1 MKALFILGIVLLVLV
16 LLSFVRLGAQVEYA
30 ASGVTVRVKTGPFLL
45 TVFPRRGNGTKAGS
59 ARKKRKKNGAAAK
72 EPAPKGGSVALVK
85 KFLPLIAEAAGRM
98 KRKIRIDV
106 LRLDLT
112 VAAADPAAAA
122 MAFGGANAF
131 LGMIWPLI
139 EQNFNVQQRC
149 IRTRVDFQAQRPT
162 VVLFAQLTLSIG
174 TALHMGIRLTVR
186 FLRLFAEY
194 KAEHTTSAAPLAKRD
209 S

>member
-16 LLSFVRLGAQVEYA
+16 PLSFVRLGAQVEYA
-30 ASGVTVRVKTGPFLL
+30 ASGVTVRVKTGPFLF
-45 TVFPRRGNGTKAGS
+45 TVFPRRGNGTKAG
-59 ARKKRKKNGAAAK
+59 AVRKKRKKNGAAAK

-149 IRTRVDFQAQRPT
+149 IRTKADFQAQRPT

-194 KAEHTTSAAPLAKRD
+194 KAEHKTGAAPLAKSD

>member
-1 MKALFILGIVLLVLV
+1 M
-16 LLSFVRLGAQVEYA
+16 
-30 ASGVTVRVKTGPFLL
+30 
-45 TVFPRRGNGTKAGS
+45 
-59 ARKKRKKNGAAAK
+59 
-72 EPAPKGGSVALVK
+72 ALVK

-149 IRTRVDFQAQRPT
+149 IRTKADFQAQRPT

-194 KAEHTTSAAPLAKRD
+194 KAEHKTGAAPLAKSD

>member
-59 ARKKRKKNGAAAK
+59 ARKKRKKHGAAAK

-194 KAEHTTSAAPLAKRD
+194 KAEHKTGAAPLAKSD

>member
-186 FLRLFAEY
+186 FLRLFAE
-194 KAEHTTSAAPLAKRD
+194 
-209 S
+209 

>member
-194 KAEHTTSAAPLAKRD
+194 KAEHKTAAAPLAKSD

>member
-1 MKALFILGIVLLVLV
+1 M
-16 LLSFVRLGAQVEYA
+16 
-30 ASGVTVRVKTGPFLL
+30 
-45 TVFPRRGNGTKAGS
+45 
-59 ARKKRKKNGAAAK
+59 
-72 EPAPKGGSVALVK
+72 
-85 KFLPLIAEAAGRM
+85 
-98 KRKIRIDV
+98 
-106 LRLDLT
+106 
-112 VAAADPAAAA
+112 AAADPAAAA

-194 KAEHTTSAAPLAKRD
+194 KAEHKTGAAPLAKSD

>member
-106 LRLDLT
+106 LRLDLAGGNSNDT
-112 VAAADPAAAA
+112 F
-122 MAFGGANAF
+122 FGGYF
-131 LGMIWPLI
+131 G
-139 EQNFNVQQRC
+139 
-149 IRTRVDFQAQRPT
+149 
-162 VVLFAQLTLSIG
+162 G
-174 TALHMGIRLTVR
+174 
-186 FLRLFAEY
+186 
-194 KAEHTTSAAPLAKRD
+194 
-209 S
+209 